1 MTNAVRHGKADNLWI
16 ETGTEKGEIYFICSN
31 DGVIPQKKITEGG
44 GLSTLRQKTELA
56 GGSMKI
62 TAENGIFLENT
73 AAKSRGRKRE

>member
-1 MTNAVRHGKADNLWI
+1 MTNAVRHGKAGNLWI

-62 TAENGIFLENT
+62 TAENVFSLKIRLPKAGE
-73 AAKSRGRKRE
+73 GERE